1 MNTITRPAGQGQSDR
16 ALKSVE
22 ATTSG
27 RTTGSRSLVQQFG
40 RIVLLVLKWLALS
53 MLALLSS
60 ILVLAC
66 WRAGVLASL
75 IWGPTHWAEVFPLAV
90 LLLGLMVLL
99 VLGLARFDRWRV

>member
-1 MNTITRPAGQGQSDR
+1 MILNTITRPAGQGQSDR

-60 ILVLAC
+60 ILVLSC
-66 WRAGVLASL
+66 WRRSSGVLHIGQWSSRSQFFC
-75 IWGPTHWAEVFPLAV
+75 WG
-90 LLLGLMVLL
+90 
-99 VLGLARFDRWRV
+99 